1 MPESTSPEAGSQIG
15 GSREA
20 VRDIVRSCAES
31 ASLHMAPLIV
41 EEVIEE
47 YLDRQG
53 IGTGPLVIDRIGEG
67 QSNATFR
74 VRRDGADL
82 VLRRG
87 PRPPLPKS
95 THDMVREAKVQ
106 SALSETGFPVPE
118 IRAVETEGS
127 LLGVPFYLMDRL
139 DGDVVTSA
147 LPDRFDPVQRRR
159 ALVERTVGTLA
170 QLHSLDIARPSLADL
185 GRPEGYL
192 ERQVKRFR
200 QLWPQNT
207 QRKLPL
213 IDHLG
218 TWLSENLPTT
228 QRHTVIHGDYR
239 IGNLMFSQ
247 EDSPRVQAVLDW
259 EMATLGDPLADLGYL
274 VATYASPGSPP
285 SIMELTSVTRETGFP
300 TRDELIE
307 LYSQR
312 STLNLE
318 NLHWYE
324 ALALWKAA
332 IFCEAIYTR
341 WLNGERPDD
350 AEFSRHLERGVPELA
365 EAAWE
370 RTR

>member
-1 MPESTSPEAGSQIG
+1 MP
-15 GSREA
+15 
-20 VRDIVRSCAES
+20 
-31 ASLHMAPLIV
+31 PLII
-41 EEVIEE
+41 EEVIEN
-47 YLDRQG
+47 YLDEQG
-53 IGTGPLVIDRIGEG
+53 LGSGPLSIGRIGEG

-74 VRRDGADL
+74 IRRQGADL

-95 THDMVREAKVQ
+95 THDMVREATVQ
-106 SALSETGFPVPE
+106 SALAETGFPVPR
-118 IRAVETEGS
+118 IRAVETQGN
-127 LLGVPFYLMDRL
+127 LLGGPFYLMDRL
-139 DGDVVTSA
+139 DGDVVTSS
-147 LPDRFDPVQRRR
+147 LPERFEPVERRR

-170 QLHSLDIARPSLADL
+170 QLHSLDITRPSLAEL

-192 ERQVKRFR
+192 ERQVQRFR

-207 QRKLPL
+207 QREVPL
-213 IDHLG
+213 IDQLG
-218 TWLSENLPTT
+218 TWLSRNLPTT
-228 QRHTVIHGDYR
+228 QRHAVIHGDYR
-239 IGNLMFSQ
+239 IGNLMFNQ
-247 EDSPRVQAVLDW
+247 EQEPRVQAVLDW
-259 EMATLGDPLADLGYL
+259 EMATLGDPLADVGYL
-274 VATYASPGSPP
+274 SATYASPGSTP

-307 LYSQR
+307 LYAR
-312 STLNLE
+312 ETDLDLE

-324 ALALWKAA
+324 VLALWKAA